1 MENRSQNYIKGAAIL
16 AATVAVTKVIG
27 AIYKIPL
34 YNLLGD
40 EGTAHFQ
47 VTYTI
52 YNLLLT
58 VATAGVPVALS
69 RLISSAHSVGR
80 DRQSSRIFKAAM
92 PTFILI
98 GIICGGAMFIWA
110 QKIANLIGDHEIA
123 DGIRCLA
130 PAVFFYCMIA
140 VYRGYSQGHGDMI
153 PTAISQILE
162 VLCKLF
168 FGLVIAW
175 LLLKRGYGT
184 PTVSAGAF
192 AGITAGLLLSVPA
205 MAYYKRQAEKKNAY
219 HLDGR
224 DPYVLSYRDTL
235 AEIFRISIPITL
247 GAVVLNIISLIDTK
261 LVLLR
266 LQTGAGYDYMTA
278 KVLYGAYSKAL
289 TLFNMPAAFIVPVTV
304 SVVPA
309 IAAALARKEND
320 SARAVMTSAMKI
332 TNLIGLPAG
341 AGLLILSVPIYNGL
355 YWGSNENG
363 PALLALLG
371 IASYF
376 VCIQLITTSILQANG
391 HERVSMLSLPLGGIV
406 KFVAV
411 WFLVGNPA
419 VGIYGSPLSTIIC
432 YVCISVFNIWFI
444 MRKQTVRPEM
454 LKAFLR
460 PFICTV
466 IMAAAAFAAYWL
478 GMRTLGGWFSASRPH
493 MLVIMCI
500 SVAVAVLVYAVM
512 IIVLGGV
519 TREDLRLLPKG
530 DKIADFLKI
539 K

>member
-1 MENRSQNYIKGAAIL
+1 MENRSQNYIRGAAIL

-58 VATAGVPVALS
+58 IATAGVPVALS
-69 RLISSAHSVGR
+69 RLISSAHSVGC
-80 DRQSSRIFKAAM
+80 DRQGTRIHTAAM

-98 GIICGGAMFIWA
+98 GLICGGAMFIWA
-110 QKIANLIGDHEIA
+110 QELADLIGDHEIA

-130 PAVFFYCMIA
+130 PAVFFYCIIA

-168 FGLVIAW
+168 FGLAIAW
-175 LLLKRGYGT
+175 ILLRRGYGT

-192 AGITAGLLLSVPA
+192 VGITIGLLLSVPA
-205 MAYYKRQAEKKNAY
+205 MALYKRRADRNNAY
-219 HLDGR
+219 RLDGE
-224 DPYVLSYRDTL
+224 DPSVLSYRETL
-235 AEIFRISIPITL
+235 AQIFRISIPITL
-247 GAVVLNIISLIDTK
+247 GASVLNIITLVDTK

-266 LQTGAGYDYMTA
+266 LQNGAGCDYMTA

-289 TLFNMPAAFIVPVTV
+289 TLFNLPAAFIVPVTV

-320 SARAVMTSAMKI
+320 GARDVMTSAMKV

-341 AGLLILSVPIYNGL
+341 AGLLILSYPIYSGL

-371 IASYF
+371 IAAYF
-376 VCIQLITTSILQANG
+376 VCMQLITTAILQASG
-391 HERVSMLSLPLGGIV
+391 FEKLSMITLPLGGIV
-406 KFVAV
+406 KIVAI
-411 WFLVGNPA
+411 WFLVGNPSI
-419 VGIYGSPLSTIIC
+419 GIYGSPLSTIIC
-432 YVCISVFNIWFI
+432 YVCITVFNIWFI
-444 MRKQTVRPEM
+444 IRYQPVRPD
-454 LKAFLR
+454 LRKAFVR
-460 PFICTV
+460 PFLCTV
-466 IMAAAAFAAYWL
+466 IMAVAAFAVCWL
-478 GMRTLGGWFSASRPH
+478 GMQLLGDWFSASRMH
-493 MLVIMCI
+493 MLVIMCVSI
-500 SVAVAVLVYAVM
+500 VIAVMVYAVM

-519 TREDLRLLPKG
+519 TREDLLLLPKG
-530 DKIADFLKI
+530 EKIADFLKI